1 MVSGQEKKFCQQY
14 IKRGLKQNL
23 LRMFEHPVRKSSI
36 CKTTSG
42 LKKLCKL

>member
-1 MVSGQEKKFCQQY
+1 MASGQREFCQQY

-23 LRMFEHPVRKSSI
+23 LRMFVHPGRKSSI

-42 LKKLCKL
+42 LKNPCKL